1 MAKFQITIVTV
12 STRKFT
18 RTIETE
24 SEDEARR
31 IAETTTSV
39 ADLEDGLENGDWEL
53 SEYGDGTVEGY
64 TVKPKI
70 DTAAAGK

>member
-12 STRKFT
+12 SCRKFT

-24 SEDEARR
+24 SEDEALR

-53 SEYGDGTVEGY
+53 SEYGDGSVEEY
-64 TVKPKI
+64 TVKQKI
-70 DTAAAGK
+70 DTAAAGR